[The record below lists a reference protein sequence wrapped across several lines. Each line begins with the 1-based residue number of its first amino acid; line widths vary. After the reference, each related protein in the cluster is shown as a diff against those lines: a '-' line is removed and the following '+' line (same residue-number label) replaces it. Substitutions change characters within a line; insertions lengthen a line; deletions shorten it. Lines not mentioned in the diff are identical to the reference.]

1 MQRATKRKMAYSALV
16 AALMLAGVVGAQDKK
31 PADKPLEHSTLDESI
46 YQSLRGIIDHGADLY
61 NQGDWNGCYRLWEGA
76 LMGLKPLLGD
86 RQLRSWAK
94 PSANDNTVY
103 TEALKGLQSQL
114 GDRPALQNVIEIAL
128 SSARQTPQTYRRAF
142 ILRVA
147 LDQLR
152 AETKPAKS
160 TAAKGAKPNGAS
172 AKNGTLWDRLGG
184 EAGVTKIVDD
194 FVNLAA
200 PDAKVDFFR
209 HGKFQMTP
217 EQVVKMKREIVEQI
231 SKASGGP
238 LKYTGPDMKKV
249 HKGMGI
255 TEAQFNAAAAHLK
268 KALEKNNVA
277 AEDVKKVLDAVG
289 NYRKEIVEPK
299 KTEEE
304 KPIEK
309 KEEKKPAGKASVTGL
324 VTLKGQLLKGG
335 NVLFTDNQGKVAGKI
350 AADGTY
356 KVEGLKPGNYKLSIQ
371 GAAVP
376 AAFTNPNTSGLTYD
390 VKEGE
395 QNHDIALQ

>member
-1 MQRATKRKMAYSALV
+1 MQRATKRKMAFWALV

-31 PADKPLEHSTLDESI
+31 PADKPLEGTTLDESL
-46 YQSLRGIIDHGADLY
+46 YQTLRGIIDHGADLY

-94 PSANDNTVY
+94 PAASDNTVY
-103 TEALKGLQSQL
+103 RDALKNLQSQL
-114 GDRPALQNVIEIAL
+114 GDHPGLKKVIETAL
-128 SSARQTPQTYRRAF
+128 ASAQQTPQVYRRAF

-152 AETKPAKS
+152 AETKPAKT

-172 AKNGTLWDRLGG
+172 SKKNTLWDRLGG

-209 HGKFQMTP
+209 RGKFQMTP
-217 EQVVKMKREIVEQI
+217 DQVVKMKREIVEQI
-231 SKASGGP
+231 SQASGGP

-255 TEAQFNAAAAHLK
+255 SEAQFNAAAAHLK

-277 AEDVKKVLDAVG
+277 AEDVKQVLDAVG
-289 NYRKEIVEPK
+289 SYRKEIVEPK
-299 KTEEE
+299 KPKT
-304 KPIEK
+304 
-309 KEEKKPAGKASVTGL
+309 
-324 VTLKGQLLKGG
+324 
-335 NVLFTDNQGKVAGKI
+335 
-350 AADGTY
+350 
-356 KVEGLKPGNYKLSIQ
+356 
-371 GAAVP
+371 
-376 AAFTNPNTSGLTYD
+376 
-390 VKEGE
+390 
-395 QNHDIALQ
+395 

>member
-1 MQRATKRKMAYSALV
+1 MQRATKRKMAFWALV

-46 YQSLRGIIDHGADLY
+46 YQTLRGIIDHGADLY

-86 RQLRSWAK
+86 RQLRLWAK
-94 PSANDNTVY
+94 PAASDNTVY
-103 TEALKGLQSQL
+103 RDALKNLQSQL
-114 GDRPALQNVIEIAL
+114 GDHPGLKKVIETAL
-128 SSARQTPQTYRRAF
+128 ASAQQTPQVYRRAF

-152 AETKPAKS
+152 AETKPAKT
-160 TAAKGAKPNGAS
+160 TAAKGSKPNGAS
-172 AKNGTLWDRLGG
+172 LKKNTLWDRLGG

-209 HGKFQMTP
+209 RGKFQMAP
-217 EQVVKMKREIVEQI
+217 DQVVKMKREMVEQI
-231 SKASGGP
+231 SQASGGP

-249 HKGMGI
+249 HKSMGI

-289 NYRKEIVEPK
+289 SYRKEIVEPK
-299 KTEEE
+299 KEGR
-304 KPIEK
+304 K
-309 KEEKKPAGKASVTGL
+309 KEEMKPAGAASVTGL

-335 NVLFTDNQGKVAGKI
+335 TVVFTDNQGNVAGKI
-350 AADGTY
+350 DANGAYT
-356 KVEGLKPGNYKLSIQ
+356 VEGLKPGNYKVSVQ

-376 AAFTNPNTSGLTYD
+376 AAFNNPNTSGLTCD